1 MQPDMDKVVQK
12 LAIAN
17 ANLTLDNAKL
27 SALLEQ
33 LTEKL
38 QEAKTEE
45 KKLR

>member
-1 MQPDMDKVVQK
+1 MQPDMEKVVQK

-33 LTEKL
+33 VTEQL
-38 QEAKTEE
+38 QETKAEE
-45 KKLR
+45 K

>member
-1 MQPDMDKVVQK
+1 MEKVVQK

-33 LTEKL
+33 VTEQL
-38 QEAKTEE
+38 QEAEQAEE
-45 KKLR
+45 K

>member
-1 MQPDMDKVVQK
+1 MQPDMEKVVQK

-33 LTEKL
+33 VTEQP
-38 QEAKTEE
+38 QEAKAEE
-45 KKLR
+45 K

>member
-1 MQPDMDKVVQK
+1 MEKVVQK

-33 LTEKL
+33 VTEQL
-38 QEAKTEE
+38 QEEKAEE
-45 KKLR
+45 K

>member
-1 MQPDMDKVVQK
+1 MQPDMEKVVQK

-33 LTEKL
+33 VTEQL
-38 QEAKTEE
+38 QEAEQAEE
-45 KKLR
+45 K

>member
-1 MQPDMDKVVQK
+1 MKPDMEKVVQK

-33 LTEKL
+33 VTEQL
-38 QEAKTEE
+38 QEEKAEE
-45 KKLR
+45 K

>member
-1 MQPDMDKVVQK
+1 MQPDMEKVVQK

-33 LTEKL
+33 VTEQL
-38 QEAKTEE
+38 QEEKAEE
-45 KKLR
+45 K

>member
-33 LTEKL
+33 VTEQL
-38 QEAKTEE
+38 QEAKAEE
-45 KKLR
+45 K

>member
-1 MQPDMDKVVQK
+1 MKPDMEKVVQK

-33 LTEKL
+33 VTEQL
-38 QEAKTEE
+38 QEAEQAEE
-45 KKLR
+45 K